1 RLTDPNHIFHQP
13 LQKNKHSQIA
23 AHSRAKSCALPL
35 LIQKLIPQWQ
45 ICKVFKQERDE
56 FEKRLRQSQKLESI
70 GTLAGGIA
78 HDFNNILSAVLGYT
92 ELALEEVD
100 KGTRL
105 AKDLRE
111 VYRAGIRARDL
122 VKQILAFARK
132 REEELRPT
140 KVITIAKEALKLLR

>member
-1 RLTDPNHIFHQP
+1 MRSRLTDPNHIFHQP

-100 KGTRL
+100 KGPGWQRICEKFT
-105 AKDLRE
+105 
-111 VYRAGIRARDL
+111 
-122 VKQILAFARK
+122 
-132 REEELRPT
+132 ELEFGQEIWLNRYWPLLGKGKKNSDRP
-140 KVITIAKEALKLLR
+140 R